1 MRDVLAWLF
10 LVAVCCAAYG
20 YNARVGAIITALVVW
35 SILFGLLDPRGRR

>member
-20 YNARVGAIITALVVW
+20 YDPGVGRGITVLVAGG
-35 SILFGLLDPRGRR
+35 ILCGLLDPRGRR